1 MSILFLCPDNVTPN
15 EFAIANKLTY
25 LDIVAVEP
33 SLSAGSY
40 YIKCQQVILFVGSEF
55 QKTFGGPVGSTMMSE
70 YYSRAKNWKKK
81 QQTKNWEAGVA
92 AQAEPAPA
100 PKGGDMQVGQ
110 VMWDAD
116 LETVKLKGSNAHTDQ
131 AEASSAGMI
140 FASPKKTKTT
150 PGVKVPKTT
159 VELLAVGADVENFLI
174 DKDGKP
180 VPCIE
185 LIGGTKEAPIPLKEL
200 GEGFAVQED
209 NVLLEYNIP
218 PAKTRSM
225 FVYNIMRI
233 QEELRRRVA
242 EKGLVMVPS
251 ASMHFTQAQLDHPQ
265 ARRFGCEPDFNV
277 WERRVNDSP
286 KSDSPETATL
296 RTAGGHI
303 HVSFNVNDELPKFP
317 EHITEMETV
326 VMGMDV
332 FIGIPSV
339 ILDKDTERRKLY
351 GKAGAHRRKPYGIE
365 WRTSSPW
372 WTSKPEYMEFVFD
385 QVQRIFNFIKFDGL
399 AHTAKWLRT
408 AHNDVT
414 HAINDN
420 DVAWAQRVCR
430 NFGIR
435 MPEGE

>member
-1 MSILFLCPDNVTPN
+1 MSIIFLCPTSVAVG
-15 EFAIANKLTY
+15 EFAIANKLQFDD
-25 LDIVAVEP
+25 LVDLEP
-33 SLSAGSY
+33 ATGENY
-40 YIKCQQVILFVGSEF
+40 YIKCEKVVLHVGSQF
-55 QKTFGGPVGSTMMSE
+55 QKTFTGPVEASMMMD
-70 YYSRAKNWKKK
+70 YYMNAKSWKKK
-81 QQTKNWEAGVA
+81 QKIISGSTDSSVDVSAVLK
-92 AQAEPAPA
+92 
-100 PKGGDMQVGQ
+100 PKLDNVFLN
-110 VMWDAD
+110 DI
-116 LETVKLKGSNAHTDQ
+116 LETGKMKSEAAPQTT
-131 AEASSAGMI
+131 ASSEQGW
-140 FASPKKTKTT
+140 PTKKTKTT
-150 PGVKVPKTT
+150 PGVKIPRTE

-218 PAKTRSM
+218 PARTRAI

-242 EKGLVMVPS
+242 EKGLIMVPS
-251 ASMHFTQAQLDHPQ
+251 ASMHFTEAQLDHPQ

-286 KSDSPETATL
+286 KSDSVEAATL
-296 RTAGGHI
+296 RTAGGHV
-303 HVSFNVNDELPKFP
+303 HVSFNVNGEPPKFP

-339 ILDKDTERRKLY
+339 ILDKDKERRKLY

-372 WTSKPEYMEFVFD
+372 WTSKPEYIEFVFE
-385 QVQRIFNFIKFDGL
+385 QVQRIFNFMKFDGI
-399 AHTAKWLRT
+399 AHTSNWLRT

-414 HAINDN
+414 RAINDG
-420 DVAWAQRVCR
+420 DIGWAQRVCR

-435 MPEGE
+435 LPEQGEKL